1 MKNKTGKLKLNKNM
15 LVLAISL
22 AMAILIS
29 VGTVTYAVFTNS
41 MYAQRTI
48 AAYDNAGDR
57 YSSNALIKGNSADN
71 VRTEYV
77 TNALAQ
83 PVTII
88 TVCNYDQGNPASP
101 NTDRITY
108 SVTAQLVRKN
118 GVNYEPVDTA
128 YVSDLET
135 EDSCTYSI
143 TVTHSLGGTINLGSS
158 NVSGVV
164 SGKTLPANEATAH
177 SLTVTFSNTF
187 APNQPDLYLEIIV
200 EAEGQSTLRGIF
212 KAGIRAEGATN
223 LWSGAFTDDRGT
235 DENPIPAR
243 AYDGYNYRIMG
254 TGSGTFTLTW
264 DNSKVSLSYES
275 LRELLSIAGATSTE
289 NSVTFPVDSSVAS
302 RYDIQFYKVNI
313 TEETWDQMNGS
324 VVTGRFS

>member
-1 MKNKTGKLKLNKNM
+1 MKNKTGKVKLNKSM

-41 MYAQRTI
+41 MHAQRTI
-48 AAYDNAGDR
+48 AAYDNASDR
-57 YSSNALIKGNSADN
+57 YSSNALIKGDSADN

-77 TNALAQ
+77 TNTSAR

-108 SVTAQLVRKN
+108 TVTARLVKKN
-118 GVNYEPVDTA
+118 GVEYEPVDTS
-128 YVSDLET
+128 YVSALET
-135 EDSCTYSI
+135 ADSCTYSI
-143 TVTHSLGGTINLGSS
+143 AVTHSMGGTVSLGNS
-158 NVSGVV
+158 NVSGTI
-164 SGKTLPANEATAH
+164 SAKTLPANVATAH

-223 LWSGAFTDDRGT
+223 LWSGVFTDDT
-235 DENPIPAR
+235 SIAPS

-264 DNSKVSLSYES
+264 DSSKVVLSYES
-275 LRELLSIAGATSTE
+275 LRELLSIAGAASTA
-289 NSVTFPVDSSVAS
+289 NSVTFPVNSSAAS
-302 RYDIQFYKVNI
+302 VHDVQFYKVNI
-313 TEETWDQMNGS
+313 VNETWDQMNGS
-324 VVTGRFS
+324 IVTGTFS

>member
-1 MKNKTGKLKLNKNM
+1 MKNRTGKQKLNKSM

-41 MYAQRTI
+41 MHAQRTI

-77 TNALAQ
+77 TNNSAQ

-108 SVTAQLVRKN
+108 SVTARLVKKN
-118 GVNYEPVDTA
+118 GVNYETVNTA
-128 YVSDLET
+128 YVSELEA
-135 EDSCTYSI
+135 EDSCTYPI
-143 TVTHSLGGTINLGSS
+143 TVTHSLGGTVNLGSS
-158 NVSGVV
+158 NVSGVI
-164 SGKTLPANEATAH
+164 SEKTLPANEATAH

-187 APNQPDLYLEIIV
+187 APNQPNLYLEIIV

-223 LWSGAFTDDRGT
+223 LWSGEFTDDKGT
-235 DENPIPAR
+235 EQDPIPAS
-243 AYDGYNYRIMG
+243 AYDGYNYRITG

-264 DNSKVSLSYES
+264 NSSKVVISYES
-275 LRELLSIAGATSTE
+275 LRELLSITGATSAD

-302 RYDIQFYKVNI
+302 RHDIQFYKVNI
-313 TEETWDQMNGS
+313 TEETWDQMNS
-324 VVTGRFS
+324 FVTGSFS